1 MSDPLQ
7 TMRCLIVDDFAFMR
21 TSLKEMLRKSF
32 QAPIDMAAN
41 GPQAL
46 EALEERSY
54 DIILCDYHLGDDLD
68 GQQLLEEAR
77 ERQLLKAESLFI
89 MITAETSL
97 TFVMSALEQ
106 RPDDYLAKPVTKEV
120 LLHRLK
126 KLALKKAKTAAIQ
139 QAIQK
144 KNYQNALELC
154 KQKMAQEPFQNEELL
169 KLNIEIHLKMG
180 ELEKAIEL
188 YQLALAGR
196 PLSWARFGLAKIHYQ
211 QQRYQQA
218 HDIFTAL
225 IKENRFYVEAIE
237 WLSNCQAA
245 MGQDTEAQKTLE
257 KATSLAPKNIQ
268 RQKKLAHICLKNQ
281 DEIGASTALK
291 ACIRYGKKSF
301 FKSSQEYIELANIHF
316 ASKQQNKAILLL
328 KDARKIFK
336 TDSKNLLN
344 TLLLEAEFQL
354 QEKHFLDAKRLL
366 SNLLRMLK
374 KPDIYFEQHTI
385 LGIAQLCYHL
395 KEKQNG
401 LETLKKLIGNNHD
414 NKETLESI
422 NELLETLSEHPSK
435 PIILEHSKIISQ
447 RNDEGVSLFESGKLE
462 QAQQYFLD
470 LSEQIPFNRSITINT
485 IRIMIL
491 SMKNNLVTRE
501 VIEKTRQLLARLN
514 SIAPNEPQLPILQ
527 NALDNL

>member
-1 MSDPLQ
+1 
-7 TMRCLIVDDFAFMR
+7 MRCLIVDDFAFMR

-46 EALEERSY
+46 EALEERAY

-126 KLALKKAKTAAIQ
+126 KLAIKKAKTAAIQ

-144 KNYQNALELC
+144 KSYQNALELC
-154 KQKMAQEPFQNEELL
+154 KQKIAQEPFQNEELL
-169 KLNIEIHLKMG
+169 KLNIEIYLKMG
-180 ELEKAIEL
+180 EMEKAIEL
-188 YQLALAGR
+188 YQLATADR

-211 QQRYQQA
+211 QQNYQEA

-245 MGQDTEAQKTLE
+245 MGQATEAQQTLE

-268 RQKKLAHICLKNQ
+268 RQKKLAHICQKNQ
-281 DEIGASTALK
+281 DEIGAISALK
-291 ACIRYGKKSF
+291 ACIRHGKNSF
-301 FKSSQEYIELANIHF
+301 FKSAQEYTELANLYF
-316 ASKQQNKAILLL
+316 SSKQQNKAVLLL
-328 KDARKIFK
+328 KEARKIFK
-336 TDSKNLLN
+336 SDSKQLAK
-344 TLLLEAEFQL
+344 TLLMEAEFQL

-374 KPDIYFEQHTI
+374 KPDTYFEQDTL
-385 LGIAQLCYHL
+385 LGVAKLCYHL

-401 LETLKKLIGNNHD
+401 LGILKKLIENNHD
-414 NKETLESI
+414 NKQVLDNI
-422 NELLETLSEHPSK
+422 NDLLETLSEHPSK
-435 PIILEHSKIISQ
+435 PIILEHSQIISQ

-462 QAQQYFLD
+462 QAQNYFLE
-470 LSEQIPFNRSITINT
+470 LSEQIPFNRAITINT

-491 SMKNNLVTRE
+491 GMKNSLVTRE
-501 VIEKTRQLLARLN
+501 VIEKTRQLLERLN
-514 SIAPNEPQLPILQ
+514 SIAPDEPQLPVLQ